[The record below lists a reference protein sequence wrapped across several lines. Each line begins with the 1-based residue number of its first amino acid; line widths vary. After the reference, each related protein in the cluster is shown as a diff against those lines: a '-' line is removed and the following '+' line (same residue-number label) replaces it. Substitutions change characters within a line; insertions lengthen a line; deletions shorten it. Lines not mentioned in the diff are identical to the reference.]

1 MFDCPAFFERSF
13 SFSVLFPK
21 KDPAKDPAKQNL
33 VIIPVLLRRA
43 QYFYNILP

>member
-1 MFDCPAFFERSF
+1 MCSIVQHFSNSRSLFF
-13 SFSVLFPK
+13 VLFPK
-21 KDPAKDPAKQNL
+21 KDPAKQNL